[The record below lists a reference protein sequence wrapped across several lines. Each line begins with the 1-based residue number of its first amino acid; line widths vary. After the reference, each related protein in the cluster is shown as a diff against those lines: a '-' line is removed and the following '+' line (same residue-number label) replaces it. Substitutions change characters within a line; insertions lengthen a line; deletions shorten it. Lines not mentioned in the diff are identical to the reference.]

1 MHSNSAGFKIKI
13 FRTCG
18 KGRPRRVKQKKMK
31 IEVGKEYIDG
41 HGTIVK
47 ILSFVYG
54 AMRYRFKGDN
64 GEIYDVEGN
73 SNPDDPM
80 AHLVSETPTPAT
92 PS

>member
-1 MHSNSAGFKIKI
+1 
-13 FRTCG
+13 
-18 KGRPRRVKQKKMK
+18 MK

-80 AHLVSETPTPAT
+80 AHLVSETPPPPPPPFPPPP
-92 PS
+92 PSQNTFPPTKNFF